1 MVRADVCELIA
12 ESPQAH
18 GIFDAASETKRKVYC
33 TVKSIGQNEAYQA
46 RAAGLNPELKLVLAH
61 AFEYKG
67 EKLAE
72 FHSERWRIIRTYI
85 TEADSIE
92 LTIQKETGN
101 AADPPAPAPTS
112 GTSETQQN
120 ESGNA
125 EGGSETENQDEGE
138 STAEVS

>member
-18 GIFDAASETKRKVYC
+18 GIFDAAAETKRKVYC

-46 RAAGLNPELKLVLAH
+46 MAAGLNPELKLVLAH

-72 FHSERWRIIRTYI
+72 FRSERWRIIRTYI

-101 AADPPAPAPTS
+101 AADPPEPAPTS
-112 GTSETQQN
+112 GNSETPP
-120 ESGNA
+120 A
-125 EGGSETENQDEGE
+125 EGGSAEGGNELTDQDEGE
-138 STAEVS
+138 NAAEVS